1 MAQKSV
7 KYASYAMLAVG
18 VLSAVGTVVVDRLVD
33 EKPSIDPCSGLGNNA
48 TVAFSTHILQ
58 SVGQSMLEYT
68 GSVVGPVAAAVIG
81 GGAAF
86 FLTATGHAAAKNV
99 RCICNKE
106 ELDAAPVVTSAGNA
120 EDRNADGRYMDYS
133 DYGSNYASSY
143 R

>member
-48 TVAFSTHILQ
+48 TVAFSTHLLQ

-106 ELDAAPVVTSAGNA
+106 ELDAAPAVIPV
-120 EDRNADGRYMDYS
+120 DRNADDDS
-133 DYGSNYASSY
+133 DFRSYYARSY
-143 R
+143 